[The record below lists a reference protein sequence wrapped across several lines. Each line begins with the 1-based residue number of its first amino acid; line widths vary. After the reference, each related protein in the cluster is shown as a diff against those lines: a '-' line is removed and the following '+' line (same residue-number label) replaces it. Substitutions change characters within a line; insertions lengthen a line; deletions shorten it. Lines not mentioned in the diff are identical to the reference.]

1 MDSSESAE
9 YRSFKKHFE
18 DLFNSIQA
26 PIALSVRLFTA
37 GLLHP
42 ATRKAIRSLEHK
54 PSEQMSELL
63 DAVEGQI
70 IVDPQN
76 FYKFVDELEKDRP
89 MQHLC
94 DKLRFTCGE
103 CDNVCLSTVT
113 DQCIVF

>member
-9 YRSFKKHFE
+9 YRSFKRHFE

-26 PIALSVRLFTA
+26 PIALSVRLFTV

-63 DAVEGQI
+63 AAVEGQI

-89 MQHLC
+89 MQHIC

-103 CDNVCLSTVT
+103 CDKCVYEYSN
-113 DQCIVF
+113 